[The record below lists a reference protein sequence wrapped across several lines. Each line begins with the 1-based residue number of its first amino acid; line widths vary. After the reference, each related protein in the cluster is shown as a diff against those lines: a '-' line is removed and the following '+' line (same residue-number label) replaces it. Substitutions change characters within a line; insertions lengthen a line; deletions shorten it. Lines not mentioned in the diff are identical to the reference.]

1 MKRAVVTLLM
11 LAACASPRPG
21 VQQAGAKS
29 PKAAVEGFLAAVR
42 AQDLQAMS
50 VVWGTEKGPARD
62 AMAPDRLEKSELIMM
77 CYFNHEKFR
86 IGREAT
92 REGKQVFSVDLT
104 KGPLTRTTS
113 FYTVKGPSSRW
124 FVENADIAP
133 VQDFCRQ
140 APAARP

>member
-1 MKRAVVTLLM
+1 VTLLM
-11 LAACASPRPG
+11 LAACAPPRPG

-29 PKAAVEGFLAAVR
+29 PKAAVESFLAAVR
-42 AQDLQAMS
+42 AQDLQAMAA
-50 VVWGTEKGPARD
+50 VWGTDKGPARD

-77 CYFNHEKFR
+77 CYFNHDKFR
-86 IGREAT
+86 IGRESV
-92 REGKQVFSVDLT
+92 REGKQLYAVDLS
-104 KGPLTRTTS
+104 KGPLNRTTT